1 MIAEKRK
8 DPLTGQEF
16 QPKKKSQRFATPTN
30 RIFFN
35 NLKAAKV
42 RDQKSAWDNAL
53 RKNFLILKELMGN
66 EKVKTFHRMFL
77 QGKGF
82 SFHVNTGTDKFQDV
96 LYWGVYNYLWL
107 SLENDQIKIV
117 AK

>member
-16 QPKKKSQRFATPTN
+16 QPKKKSQRFATPAN
-30 RIFFN
+30 RIQFN
-35 NLKAAKV
+35 NWKAAKV

-66 EKVKTFHRMFL
+66 EKEKMFNKMFL
-77 QGKGF
+77 EGKGF
-82 SFHVNTGTDKFQDV
+82 SFTVNTGTDKFQDV
-96 LYWGVYNYLWL
+96 LFWEVYNYLWL
-107 SLENDQIKIV
+107 LFENDQIKIV